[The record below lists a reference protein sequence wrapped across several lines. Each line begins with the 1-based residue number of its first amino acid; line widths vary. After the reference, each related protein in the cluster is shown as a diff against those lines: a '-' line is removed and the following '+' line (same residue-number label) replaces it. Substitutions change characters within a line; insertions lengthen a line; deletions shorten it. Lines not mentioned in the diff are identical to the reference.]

1 MIPFIFLFIC
11 YTNEISLLNFL
22 GCYTLTCFVENDSR
36 ARDINV
42 TPVHMDMDKLAQLR
56 STTFIHGKIHMDS
69 YTMPLSIYWISL
81 LNLPDTVKY
90 YKITC
95 KSKYLAT

>member
-22 GCYTLTCFVENDSR
+22 GCYTLTCFVENHSR

-69 YTMPLSIYWISL
+69 YTMLLSIY
-81 LNLPDTVKY
+81 
-90 YKITC
+90 
-95 KSKYLAT
+95 